1 MKRETDDGKLVM
13 EFLKSEEVNKKVDV
27 EKQEY
32 SSRMR
37 PEENT
42 LCMATFGMQ
51 SWQPRV
57 LSFYFFLFDFKNN
70 FQNSIFQII
79 FQILV
84 FQIILIF
91 QFFILRVFRL
101 TKNPIFFNKISCH
114 FLSDKHHFTFSLIFK
129 CFEISVNLIP

>member
-51 SWQPRV
+51 SW
-57 LSFYFFLFDFKNN
+57 
-70 FQNSIFQII
+70 
-79 FQILV
+79 
-84 FQIILIF
+84 
-91 QFFILRVFRL
+91 
-101 TKNPIFFNKISCH
+101 
-114 FLSDKHHFTFSLIFK
+114 
-129 CFEISVNLIP
+129 